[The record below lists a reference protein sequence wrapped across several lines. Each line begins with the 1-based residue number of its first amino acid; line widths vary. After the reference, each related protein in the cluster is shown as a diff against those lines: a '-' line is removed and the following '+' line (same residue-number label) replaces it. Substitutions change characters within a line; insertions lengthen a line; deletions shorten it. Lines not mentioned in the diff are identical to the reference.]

1 MAHSTLV
8 LEEWDRLMRIARQ
21 EGPQDVVVVID
32 GKSLDLAT
40 IVAVAR

>member
-8 LEEWDRLMRIARQ
+8 LKEWDRLMRIARH
-21 EGPQDVVVVID
+21 EDTLLIIID

>member
-1 MAHSTLV
+1 
-8 LEEWDRLMRIARQ
+8 MRIARQ
-21 EGPQDVVVVID
+21 EVPQDIVVVID

>member
-8 LEEWDRLMRIARQ
+8 LKEWDRLLRIVGRSVP
-21 EGPQDVVVVID
+21 EEIVID